1 MPHIFKRRSL
11 NRARLLLASLPIS
24 ALVAMAA
31 SGAQAQDTALFNIFG
46 PNSGSSTTDR
56 EYIKEWEI
64 NPPKGFATISKSNIE
79 PTKAAI
85 QRYVD
90 IVAKGGWAPIP
101 EAALQ
106 AGANE
111 PAVKLLR
118 TRVAISGELKEED
131 NGSGFYDYGLEKAV
145 RRYQATNGLTPTGI
159 ADKRTIAALNV
170 PATAR
175 LAQLKMN
182 IGRLTDLSNLVSKKY
197 VVVNIPAAQVEA
209 IDEGRIFARYAGV
222 VGKIDRPTPLLKSA
236 ITDLNFN
243 PVWTIPPTVETE
255 DLIPRGRDMQSKG
268 QSVLEK
274 FHIDA
279 YDGAGRKVA
288 QDKVDWTKVSAG
300 TYRYSQQPGKENPLG
315 FLKINFDSAHSV
327 YMHDTPSENIFG
339 RNFRAASS
347 GCIRVQ
353 NIEHL
358 AGWILKDQDGWDSDR
373 VAQMKKSGERLDLRL
388 KKPLA
393 LHFVYLTAWATED
406 GTIQF
411 RRDLY
416 QKDGVGAIAANY

>member
-1 MPHIFKRRSL
+1 MPSL
-11 NRARLLLASLPIS
+11 PRNLILNGLCLLAAGLGLAVAAPS
-24 ALVAMAA
+24 AK
-31 SGAQAQDTALFNIFG
+31 AQDTALFNNLFG
-46 PNSGSSTTDR
+46 QSTGGSTNTYDR

-85 QRYVD
+85 QRYGD
-90 IVAKGGWAPIP
+90 IVSKGGWGTIP

-106 AGANE
+106 AGANQPE
-111 PAVKLLR
+111 VKLLR
-118 TRVAISGELKEED
+118 TRLAISGELKEED

-170 PATAR
+170 PAAAR
-175 LAQLKMN
+175 LAQLKSN
-182 IGRLTDLSNLVSKKY
+182 IGRLTELANSVGPKY

-209 IDEGRIFARYAGV
+209 IDNGQIFARYAGV

-243 PVWTIPPTVETE
+243 PVWTVPPTVETE
-255 DLIPRGRDMQSKG
+255 DLIPRGREMQKKG

-279 YDGAGRKVA
+279 YDGAGKKMA
-288 QDKVDWTKVSAG
+288 PEKVDWSKVSAG
-300 TYRYSQQPGKENPLG
+300 TYRFSQQPGKENPLG

-327 YMHDTPSENIFG
+327 YMHDSPSENVFG

-358 AGWILKDQDGWDSDR
+358 AGWILKDQDGWDPER

-388 KKPLA
+388 KKAMP

-416 QKDGVGAIAANY
+416 QKDGIGAVASNY